1 MQVFF
6 HFLTFVQHNVNKRL
20 KEIKL
25 PSYPCCLYRRRKFKL
40 KTKRAILFYY
50 IIKSLKQN
58 FIFNRRLTGMLFWT
72 ICLDIT
78 SAWHCRLFS
87 RLMRLSDLADWV
99 NTEQLFWVVVT
110 ATVIESEHPA
120 KSWILHTGL
129 FFPRV
134 FFTFLHLQPVSFG
147 LEFVCV

>member
-1 MQVFF
+1 MQVFYD
-6 HFLTFVQHNVNKRL
+6 FLTFVQHNVNKRL

-25 PSYPCCLYRRRKFKL
+25 PSYPCCLYRRRKFKW
-40 KTKRAILFYY
+40 KTNRAILL
-50 IIKSLKQN
+50 SLKQS

-72 ICLDIT
+72 ICLDVT
-78 SAWHCRLFS
+78 SACHCRLFS

-129 FFPRV
+129 FFPREY
-134 FFTFLHLQPVSFG
+134 FIFLFLHLQPVSFG

>member
-1 MQVFF
+1 MQVFY

-25 PSYPCCLYRRRKFKL
+25 PSYLCCLYRRRKFKW
-40 KTKRAILFYY
+40 KTNRAILL
-50 IIKSLKQN
+50 SLKQS

-72 ICLDIT
+72 ICLDVIIT

-99 NTEQLFWVVVT
+99 NTRQLFWVVVT

-129 FFPRV
+129 FFPREY
-134 FFTFLHLQPVSFG
+134 FTFLHLQPVSFG